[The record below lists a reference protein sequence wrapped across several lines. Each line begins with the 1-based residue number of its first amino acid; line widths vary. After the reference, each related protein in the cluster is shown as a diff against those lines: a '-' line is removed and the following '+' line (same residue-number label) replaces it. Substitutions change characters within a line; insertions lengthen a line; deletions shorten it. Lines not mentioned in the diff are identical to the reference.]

1 MLIKSTLSNL
11 LTNFL
16 SLFPIP
22 VGVANRLEKLI
33 RDFLLST
40 LDNKPKFHL
49 VNWKKVCAPIQ
60 FGGLGVKILTT
71 FNQAVLGKWLWGFAA
86 ERERSFGVRL
96 WIRCMGV
103 WRGWHTRGVTG
114 AMGCVFG
121 NILGDAGMFSTIL
134 LE

>member
-16 SLFPIP
+16 SLFPLP
-22 VGVANRLEKLI
+22 VGVTNQLEKLI
-33 RDFLLST
+33 RDFLLSV

-49 VNWKKVCAPIQ
+49 
-60 FGGLGVKILTT
+60 GGLGVKILTT